1 MAPAEDLEDLLAGI
15 DEEEQKNLRP
25 LIEEVYVG
33 FAVLGPTAAALAI
46 GPEEPE
52 PEPPPREW
60 LAAMRRENPVDPYMQ
75 RWREEGGAVPPV
87 IARCLGDEGCRMLAR
102 GLTGNRDS
110 TGDEILTIHIPSRVR
125 YALEK
130 AEREAS
136 ERAGDLVL
144 AEEACAQ
151 QVASEVERRE
161 QLEESEA
168 DAWREWER
176 MHVELAVAKAQVTAL
191 HEVISRNFLNKKA
204 SELST
209 KHTMQS

>member
-1 MAPAEDLEDLLAGI
+1 M
-15 DEEEQKNLRP
+15 
-25 LIEEVYVG
+25 
-33 FAVLGPTAAALAI
+33 
-46 GPEEPE
+46 
-52 PEPPPREW
+52 
-60 LAAMRRENPVDPYMQ
+60 
-75 RWREEGGAVPPV
+75 
-87 IARCLGDEGCRMLAR
+87 
-102 GLTGNRDS
+102 S
-110 TGDEILTIHIPSRVR
+110 DEILTIHIPSLVR

-136 ERAGDLVL
+136 EHAGDLVL